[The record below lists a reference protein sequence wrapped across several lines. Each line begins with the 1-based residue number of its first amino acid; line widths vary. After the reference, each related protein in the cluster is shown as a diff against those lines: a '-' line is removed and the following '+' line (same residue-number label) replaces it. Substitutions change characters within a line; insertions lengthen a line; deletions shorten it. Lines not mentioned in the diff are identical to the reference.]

1 MVNDRRQLKREP
13 IFLDVLWEGSGG
25 KHEARTSDISLGG
38 CFVDTIG
45 QVAVGETI
53 TLKLCLPTGEWIEL
67 QGEVR
72 YELPRFGFG
81 VSFLSLSVENQKKL
95 FALIKTPNE

>member
-1 MVNDRRQLKREP
+1 MINERRKIKREP
-13 IFLDVLWEGSGG
+13 IILDVLWEGSGG
-25 KHEARTSDISLGG
+25 KHEARTSDISMGG
-38 CFVDTIG
+38 CFIDTIG

-53 TLKLCLPTGEWIEL
+53 TFKLCLPTGEWIEL

-81 VSFLSLSVENQKKL
+81 VRFDSLSVENQRRL
-95 FALIKTPNE
+95 FDVIKAPKE